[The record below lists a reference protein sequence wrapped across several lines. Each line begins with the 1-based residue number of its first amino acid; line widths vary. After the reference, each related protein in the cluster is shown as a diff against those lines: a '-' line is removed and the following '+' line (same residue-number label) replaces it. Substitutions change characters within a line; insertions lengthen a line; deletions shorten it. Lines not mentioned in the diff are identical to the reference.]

1 MTDSN
6 SISNLLDPIDEVE
19 KIPTGI
25 DGFDFICYGGL
36 PKSRFTLLSGTAGAG
51 KTIFAA
57 QFIAEGIRLGEKG
70 VFVSFEES
78 LGDIRRNTLGLGF
91 PIQQWEEEGQWT
103 FVDGSAPVGERP
115 VEAGSFDLGGLIS
128 RVEYAIRRTGATRV
142 SLDSLGALF
151 NHFSAPDVVRTE
163 LFRLAGALKELGVT
177 TILTA
182 ERTDDYGPISKWG
195 VEEFVSDNV
204 VVLRNALEEEKRR
217 RTVEILKMRGAMH
230 HKGQTPF
237 TVVPQRGITIIPIA
251 AMQLSSQSTS
261 VRITSGSPELDE
273 MLHGGMFRDSIVLV
287 SGATGTGKT
296 LSTTHFMAGG
306 CDQGERCLLL
316 AYEESRDQLFRNA
329 AGWGFDFQ
337 RYEAEGTLKVVA
349 DYPENA
355 SLDNHLLNI
364 RRIIETFKPQRVAV
378 DSLSA
383 LERGSSEREFREFV
397 ISLTS
402 YIKQQQTAG
411 MFTSTTPTLLGGSSV
426 TEAHISTLTDSI
438 ILLRYVELGGQMRRG
453 LTVLKMRGSRHDKEI
468 REFTI
473 DDQGMHLGP
482 AFHNVAGI
490 ISGNPRQLTVDE
502 VSRIE
507 GLFDD

>member
-1 MTDSN
+1 MSTPN
-6 SISNLLDPIDEVE
+6 SISHLLDPIDEVE
-19 KIPTGI
+19 KEPTGMP
-25 DGFDFICYGGL
+25 GFDFVCYGGL
-36 PKSRFTLLSGTAGAG
+36 PKGRFTLLSGTAGAG
-51 KTIFAA
+51 KTIFAS
-57 QFIAEGIRLGEKG
+57 QFVAEGIRMGQSG
-70 VFVSFEES
+70 VFVTFEES
-78 LGDIRRNTLGLGF
+78 LDDIRRNTLGLGF
-91 PIQQWEEEGQWT
+91 PIAEWEADGKWI
-103 FVDGSAPVGERP
+103 FVDGSLPAGERP

-128 RVEYAIRRTGATRV
+128 RIEYAVTRSGATRV

-151 NHFSAPDVVRTE
+151 NHFSTPDVVRTE
-163 LFRLAGALKELGVT
+163 LFRLAAALKAMGVT

-182 ERTDDYGPISKWG
+182 ERAEDYGPVSKWG
-195 VEEFVSDNV
+195 VEEFVADNV
-204 VVLRNALEEEKRR
+204 VILRNSLEEEKRR

-230 HKGQTPF
+230 HKGQFPYTI
-237 TVVPQRGITIIPIA
+237 VPQQGVTIIPLA
-251 AMQLSSQSTS
+251 AMELSSQSSS
-261 VRITSGSPELDE
+261 VRISSGSVELDQ

-296 LSTTHFMAGG
+296 LMTTHFMAGG
-306 CDQGERCLLL
+306 AMQGERCLLL

-329 AGWGFDFQ
+329 AGWGFDFEKL
-337 RYEAEGTLKVVA
+337 EAEGTLRVVT

-355 SLDNHLLNI
+355 ALENHLLNI
-364 RRIIETFKPQRVAV
+364 RRVITEFKPHRVAV

-383 LERGSSEREFREFV
+383 LERGSSERAFREFV

-402 YIKQQQTAG
+402 FIKQQQTAG

-453 LTVLKMRGSRHDKEI
+453 LTVLKMRGSIHDKDI

-473 DDQGMHLGP
+473 DNKGMHLGSP
-482 AFHNVAGI
+482 FHNVAGI
-490 ISGNPRQLTVDE
+490 ISGNPRQLTPDE

-507 GLFDD
+507 QLFDD